1 MFRESARLSKNST
14 TVNTMRNNLP
24 VALLGVIVGS
34 VIGYL
39 TSQVVKTK
47 EDDLIWNINDRYEKV
62 LLLVSIVVVLLLV
75 LVVVVYAR

>member
-1 MFRESARLSKNST
+1 
-14 TVNTMRNNLP
+14 MRNNLP
-24 VALLGVIVGS
+24 VALLGVLVGS

-62 LLLVSIVVVLLLV
+62 LLLVSVVVVLLLV

>member
-1 MFRESARLSKNST
+1 M
-14 TVNTMRNNLP
+14 VNTMKNNLP

-34 VIGYL
+34 IIGYL

-75 LVVVVYAR
+75 LVVVVYAG

>member
-1 MFRESARLSKNST
+1 VFRESVRLSKNST
-14 TVNTMRNNLP
+14 MVNTMKNNLP

-34 VIGYL
+34 IIGYL

>member
-1 MFRESARLSKNST
+1 MSKNST
-14 TVNTMRNNLP
+14 LVNMMKNNLP
-24 VALLGVIVGS
+24 VAVLGVVVGS
-34 VIGYL
+34 IIGYL

>member
-1 MFRESARLSKNST
+1 MMK
-14 TVNTMRNNLP
+14 NNLP
-24 VALLGVIVGS
+24 VAMLGVIVGS
-34 VIGYL
+34 IIGYL

>member
-1 MFRESARLSKNST
+1 
-14 TVNTMRNNLP
+14 MRNNLP

>member
-1 MFRESARLSKNST
+1 M
-14 TVNTMRNNLP
+14 VNTMKNNLP

-34 VIGYL
+34 IIGYL